1 MATGTRRSGS
11 PSAGDEGLRREA
23 TACCPSRVTRW
34 QSNVLRFKSSHHR
47 GLYHAN
53 DSSRLIIP
61 GTHDSPMYQFNFSF
75 TFGNLFWFL
84 RGPHEALTVLCPPQW
99 VLCGHCLGCLFSSH
113 PPNVSPPVLSADSG
127 ILCAVSSNAISY
139 PKFCQLMFFL
149 LASWTS
155 LKNIKS
161 ACVSVLN

>member
-1 MATGTRRSGS
+1 MWEGQIRHEARMATGTRRSGS

-84 RGPHEALTVLCPPQW
+84 RGPREAHARRSLCSALPSGYFVATASDVCSHHTRPTFLHLCFLQIQGSCVLYPVMLFLTP
-99 VLCGHCLGCLFSSH
+99 SS
-113 PPNVSPPVLSADSG
+113 
-127 ILCAVSSNAISY
+127 
-139 PKFCQLMFFL
+139 
-149 LASWTS
+149 AS
-155 LKNIKS
+155 
-161 ACVSVLN
+161 